1 LGGFALPRYRHF
13 TVKKIELSELVPKP
27 KERALTPRQLAALQR
42 DEEIRTALNEAAALP
57 ASQAV
62 VLELKQNQKLPT
74 MRAAFARLLKAEP
87 RDLNWGVRGQ
97 NIVISKGKIP
107 GRGGARR

>member
-1 LGGFALPRYRHF
+1 MPRYRHLK
-13 TVKKIELSELVPKP
+13 VKKVDLEDLAAKP
-27 KERALTPRQLAALQR
+27 RGRQLTPRQIAQQER
-42 DEEIRTALNEAAALP
+42 DDEIRAALNEAAALP

-62 VLELKQNQKLPT
+62 VIDLKEGQKLPT
-74 MRAAFARLLKAEP
+74 MRAALGRVLNAEQ

-97 NIVISKGKIP
+97 SIVISKGKIP